1 MGDEPGG
8 TTIRSDRFTTQTLS
22 TRVPRSCSQRNG
34 TAMLSA
40 TMPSSADPTSS
51 KGMITTPNRKAKVCF
66 IVPRLVLELRRDGSG
81 PEIVPKR
88 WANRVL
94 KVMRARFVSR
104 IFHATGLECCDHAR
118 MATFSS
124 LPLSAALQKALEAS
138 NYAEMTPVQAGSLPA
153 ILAGRDVIVQAP
165 TGSGKTVAF
174 GLGLLH
180 RLDPALLRAQALVL
194 CPTRELADQVAKAI
208 RRLAIAM
215 PNIKVSILTGGVA
228 LAPQLASLRKD
239 PHVVVGT
246 PGRVQEL
253 LGKHALTLAKVRTL
267 ILDEADRMLDMGFE
281 EAIAEIV
288 AATPPSRQ
296 TLLLS
301 ATFPDAIR
309 AMARTALR
317 DPLEVTIDAP
327 VVGAT
332 VEQWFFDVDPKQKHD
347 ALAALLREHR
357 FESAVVF
364 CNTRRDTVSVS
375 EALAA
380 RGIDA
385 LALHGD
391 IDQRDRD
398 EVLVRFANRSCSVL
412 VASDVAA
419 RGLDIKNLAAV
430 INYELPSDADIY
442 LHRIGRT
449 ARAGAPGLA
458 LSLCGPSE
466 TPRALRIEKA
476 HGRKLQ
482 WRKLGSGAAGA
493 NEPLTAPMS
502 TLRIDGGRS
511 DKLRPGDILG
521 ALTGDAGLPG
531 SAIGKIDVF
540 ATRAYVAVAR
550 DVAAKALSRLR
561 AGKIKGRSFR
571 IERI

>member
-1 MGDEPGG
+1 
-8 TTIRSDRFTTQTLS
+8 
-22 TRVPRSCSQRNG
+22 
-34 TAMLSA
+34 
-40 TMPSSADPTSS
+40 MPA
-51 KGMITTPNRKAKVCF
+51 C
-66 IVPRLVLELRRDGSG
+66 RRDPVTDCAAAGS
-81 PEIVPKR
+81 PRNPRRILR
-88 WANRVL
+88 SW
-94 KVMRARFVSR
+94 VMSA
-104 IFHATGLECCDHAR
+104 
-118 MATFSS
+118 FSS
-124 LPLSAALQKALEAS
+124 LPLSPALQKALDAS
-138 NYAEMTPVQAGSLPA
+138 NYAAMTAVQQASLPA

-174 GLGLLH
+174 GLGLLQ
-180 RLDPALLRAQALVL
+180 RLDPTLLRAQALVL
-194 CPTRELADQVAKAI
+194 CPTRELADQVAKVI
-208 RRLAIAM
+208 RRLALAM

-228 LAPQLASLRKD
+228 LGPQLASLRKD

-246 PGRVQEL
+246 PGRIQEL
-253 LGKHALTLAKVRTL
+253 LRKHVLTLAKLRTL

-281 EAIAEIV
+281 EAIREIV

-301 ATFPDAIR
+301 ATFPEAIR
-309 AMARTALR
+309 TMARTALR

-327 VVGAT
+327 VEQAT
-332 VEQWFFDVDPKQKHD
+332 VEQWFFEVDPKQKAV

-357 FESAVVF
+357 PESTVVF
-364 CNTRRDTVSVS
+364 CNTRRDTASVVD
-375 EALAA
+375 ALGNL
-380 RGIDA
+380 GIDA

-419 RGLDIKNLAAV
+419 RGLDVKNLTAV
-430 INYELPSDADIY
+430 VNYELPSDADIY

-449 ARAGAPGLA
+449 ARAGAKGLA
-458 LSLCGPSE
+458 MSLCGPGE
-466 TPRALRIEKA
+466 MPRALRIEA
-476 HGRKLQ
+476 QQGSRLQ
-482 WRKLGSGAAGA
+482 WRKLGPVDANAKDALQAAMA
-493 NEPLTAPMS
+493 

-531 SAIGKIDVF
+531 DAIGKIDVF
-540 ATRAYVAVAR
+540 ATRAYVAIKRQLV
-550 DVAAKALSRLR
+550 DKALGRLR
-561 AGKIKGRSFR
+561 SGKIKGRSFR